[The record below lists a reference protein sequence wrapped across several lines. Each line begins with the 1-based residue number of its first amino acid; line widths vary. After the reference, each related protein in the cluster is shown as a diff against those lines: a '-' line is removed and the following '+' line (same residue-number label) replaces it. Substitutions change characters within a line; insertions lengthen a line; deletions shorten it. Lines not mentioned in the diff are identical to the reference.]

1 MPYCGPLSSRPC
13 TLTCASYPLF
23 GPKTALTLHNRALS
37 SLPMSRLRLSDESVT
52 QTDRSHEKQLQ
63 RNSRRCVSLCAAP
76 PPPFVCGRTSSRAW
90 PGRGPTCPPCRPTPF
105 PQKNP
110 RPPLAPPLCRRLL
123 RFWPTRRLTLSEF
136 RSNRRKTRI
145 TGTVR
150 PYLSRAP
157 AETCEL

>member
-1 MPYCGPLSSRPC
+1 MLRWRCAAGAGPRAIRLFVPYCGPLSSRPC

-90 PGRGPTCPPCRPTPF
+90 PGRAPAGTKHQRVPHAGP
-105 PQKNP
+105 
-110 RPPLAPPLCRRLL
+110 L
-123 RFWPTRRLTLSEF
+123 RSH
-136 RSNRRKTRI
+136 KKI
-145 TGTVR
+145 
-150 PYLSRAP
+150 RAP
-157 AETCEL
+157 AVRYVQRTVTPCFPCLY

>member
-1 MPYCGPLSSRPC
+1 MLRCAAGAGPRAIRLFVPYCGPLSSRPC

-76 PPPFVCGRTSSRAW
+76 PPPFAAELARA
-90 PGRGPTCPPCRPTPF
+90 RGPAGDQRVPHAG
-105 PQKNP
+105 
-110 RPPLAPPLCRRLL
+110 PL
-123 RFWPTRRLTLSEF
+123 
-136 RSNRRKTRI
+136 RSHKKI
-145 TGTVR
+145 
-150 PYLSRAP
+150 RAP
-157 AETCEL
+157 AVRYVQRTVTPCFPCLY